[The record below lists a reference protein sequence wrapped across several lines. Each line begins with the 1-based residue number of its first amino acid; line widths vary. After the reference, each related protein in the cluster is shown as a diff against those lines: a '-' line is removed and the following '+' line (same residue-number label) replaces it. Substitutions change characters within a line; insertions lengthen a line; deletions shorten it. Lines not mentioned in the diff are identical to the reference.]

1 MLEINSLFLSLKS
14 LLLWFSRVTMNI
26 QMDYK
31 TNCSKSDSIT
41 TNALKQCLSKLSTEI
56 TIIEVENES
65 LRNNAK
71 GGTQNFLKI
80 FFLLKLM

>member
-1 MLEINSLFLSLKS
+1 
-14 LLLWFSRVTMNI
+14 MNI

-31 TNCSKSDSIT
+31 PDCSKSDSIT

-80 FFLLKLM
+80 FFSLKTHVIFAFYSTLHLCLL